1 MNPAKFELENI
12 RTGGQAAFQQ
22 VFERYYPGM
31 VEYAYRMLADQEA
44 GEDLVQEIFIDLWKN
59 IQSHQ
64 IKTSLQG
71 YLYTSVRNRCLNYLK
86 SLEVTN
92 KQYILDIS
100 ISLDSEEPFKL
111 YDEEEEEKMHEMAR
125 SILDQLPDKMQK
137 IFQLKVVEGYSYAEI
152 AAEMDISVNT
162 VKTQLKR
169 ARRKITELHQL
180 IVLLWMKSS

>member
-1 MNPAKFELENI
+1 MNAAKFELEYI

-44 GEDLVQEIFIDLWKN
+44 GEDLVQEIFIDLWNN
-59 IQSHQ
+59 IQSHS
-64 IKTSLQG
+64 ITTSLQG

-100 ISLDSEEPFKL
+100 ISLDSEESFRIF
-111 YDEEEEEKMHEMAR
+111 DEEEEERMHGKAKT
-125 SILDQLPDKMQK
+125 ILSQLPEKMQK
-137 IFQLKVVEGYSYAEI
+137 IFQLKVLEGYSYAEI

-169 ARRKITELHQL
+169 ARKKITELHEL
-180 IVLLWMKSS
+180 IVLFWIERI